1 MLDENKCKYD
11 LCMSTKQETEQRPAG
26 LYKKLLALQTAVR
39 SLMKDQP
46 GGGDRNGFWYV
57 SGAKLLSVVRPRM
70 DELGLILKQEVISEK
85 HEPITYRVNGKMPY
99 DKTEMFTAVDMR
111 FTWIDVD
118 SGEKDEN
125 VFHANGMNAWDK
137 GLGSALTYGERY
149 FLLKFFHIAT
159 DEDDVDA
166 LPVVEA
172 VLSRRAETEAPS
184 RYVQIGDNTYLKMW
198 NRIQKGELDTVEK
211 ALAAGFT
218 FEQTARDMLEQ
229 AQRDYKPKNN

>member
-1 MLDENKCKYD
+1 
-11 LCMSTKQETEQRPAG
+11 MSTKQETEQKPIG

-39 SLMKDQP
+39 ALMKDQP

-70 DELGLILKQEVISEK
+70 DELGLLLKQEVISES
-85 HEPITYRVNGKMPY
+85 HEPMTYRVNGKMPY

-125 VFHANGMNAWDK
+125 LFHANGMNAWDK

-149 FLLKFFHIAT
+149 FLLKYFHIAT

-172 VLSRRAETEAPS
+172 VLAKRNNAQQQTQS
-184 RYVQIGDNTYLKMW
+184 RYVSVGDRNYQRMW
-198 NRIQKGELDTVEK
+198 TRIENGAIDTVEK
-211 ALAAGFT
+211 ALENGFT
-218 FEQTARDMLEQ
+218 FDQTAREMLEQ
-229 AQRDYKPKNN
+229 AQRDYRPKNN

>member
-1 MLDENKCKYD
+1 
-11 LCMSTKQETEQRPAG
+11 MSTKQETEQKPIG

-39 SLMKDQP
+39 ALMKDQP

-70 DELGLILKQEVISEK
+70 DELGLILKQEVISES
-85 HEPITYRVNGKMPY
+85 HEPMTYRVNGKMPY

-125 VFHANGMNAWDK
+125 LFHANGMNAWDK

-149 FLLKFFHIAT
+149 FLLKYFHIAT

-172 VLSRRAETEAPS
+172 VLARCSNAQQQTQS
-184 RYVQIGDNTYLKMW
+184 RYVSVGDRNYQKMW
-198 NRIQKGELDTVEK
+198 TRIENGAIDTVEK
-211 ALAAGFT
+211 ALENGFT
-218 FEQTARDMLEQ
+218 FDQTAREMLEQ
-229 AQRDYKPKNN
+229 AQRDYRPKNN